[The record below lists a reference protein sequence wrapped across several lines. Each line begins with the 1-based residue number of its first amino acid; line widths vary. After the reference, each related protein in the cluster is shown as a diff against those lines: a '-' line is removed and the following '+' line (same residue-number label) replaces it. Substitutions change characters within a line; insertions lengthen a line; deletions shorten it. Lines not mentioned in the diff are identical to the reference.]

1 MKDETVFNQHELRRQ
16 FNNQGKVTEEWTI
29 KEEGKEDKVVIL
41 EVSSCYHD
49 EIEFLE
55 EDQELI
61 SDGCLVMQ
69 KFICKD
75 CGAIARREW
84 VIPDELEWDNGEEEE

>member
-1 MKDETVFNQHELRRQ
+1 MKDETVFNQYELRRQ

-29 KEEGKEDKVVIL
+29 EEEGKEDKVVIL

-55 EDQELI
+55 EDLDSI
-61 SDGCLVMQ
+61 LDGCLVRQ
-69 KFICKD
+69 KFMCKH

-84 VIPDELEWDNGEEEE
+84 IIPNELEWGEEE